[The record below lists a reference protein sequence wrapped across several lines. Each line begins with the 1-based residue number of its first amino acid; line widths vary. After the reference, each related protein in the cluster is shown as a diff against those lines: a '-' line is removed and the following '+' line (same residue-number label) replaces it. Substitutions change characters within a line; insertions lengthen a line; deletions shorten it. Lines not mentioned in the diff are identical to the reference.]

1 MGKHARAHYFDC
13 VELLVIVAAIINVRK
28 MDGFSIVVPTHGRA
42 HLVER
47 LLQSLHLARS
57 HFTGES
63 EVLIFDS
70 STPAQSSLISAACQ
84 RWHAEYCESAND
96 VRRKRNCGIR
106 RARYDIVFF
115 IDSDCEAEAETLN
128 QHWATHQND
137 DSRIAAV
144 LGLTQWTGEANVMS
158 RVFCYA
164 PSFSAAFSFAAW
176 MKEAPWGTCTNL
188 SVRRE
193 TLLAIGGFDETSPL
207 IVYGEDVDLGLR
219 LNKAGF
225 TIKCNCQAIVQHNR
239 EPLSTFSAALR
250 KAFRTGRAD
259 YHLGMRHP
267 ERLTA
272 EFPWPIATAL
282 LLLVVEAIQVI
293 FGKPGWMLSIP
304 FLWLLLASFG
314 QAVMENFIAGER
326 LHKLFYH
333 LVAVLLDLAFQT
345 GLMCE
350 ALVHRQGSR
359 LYTKFVYVNEQLVA
373 ERQKRILQMWAALLG
388 FLAIIAFA

>member
-1 MGKHARAHYFDC
+1 MGEHARAYYFDF
-13 VELLVIVAAIINVRK
+13 VELLVIVAPIINVRR
-28 MDGFSIVVPTHGRA
+28 MDGFSIVIPTHGRA

-57 HFTGES
+57 HFSGES
-63 EVLIFDS
+63 EVLVFDS
-70 STPAQSSLISAACQ
+70 SSPAQSSIISAVCH
-84 RWHAEYCESAND
+84 RWQAEYCESVND

-128 QHWATHQND
+128 EHWATHQNA
-137 DSRIAAV
+137 DSRVAAV
-144 LGLTQWTGEANVMS
+144 LGLTEWTGEATVMS

-225 TIKCNCQAIVQHNR
+225 TIKCNCQAVVQHNR
-239 EPLSTFSAALR
+239 ETLSTFSAALR

-259 YHLGMRHP
+259 CHLGMRHP

-272 EFPWPIATAL
+272 EFPLPIATAL

-293 FGKPGWMLSIP
+293 FGKPGWMLGIP
-304 FLWLLLASFG
+304 LLWLLLVSFG
-314 QAVMENFIAGER
+314 QAVMANFIAGHGLR
-326 LHKLFYH
+326 TLFYH
-333 LVAVLLDLAFQT
+333 LLAGLLDWAFQT

-350 ALVHRQGSR
+350 ALVHRHGRR
-359 LYTKFVYVNEQLVA
+359 LWTKFVYVNEQLVA
-373 ERQKRILQMWAALLG
+373 ERQRRVLQMWATLLG
-388 FLAIIAFA
+388 FLAIIAFL